1 MVQRRYFQGSGGRL
15 PEELGTFDGH
25 REPKVRDESALPP
38 PAGRGCPV
46 GSSGGTEPFPGFCA
60 GPPVSEKDA
69 HARCSAPRGYAQA
82 CRAFVIALVLV
93 PRVRGGLLAA
103 KT

>member
-1 MVQRRYFQGSGGRL
+1 MGTESQKSETKVHCRRRQGGVVLSAAVAGLSHFRA
-15 PEELGTFDGH
+15 
-25 REPKVRDESALPP
+25 SAL
-38 PAGRGCPV
+38 GHQCQK
-46 GSSGGTEPFPGFCA
+46 
-60 GPPVSEKDA
+60 KDA

-82 CRAFVIALVLV
+82 CRAFVIALVLL